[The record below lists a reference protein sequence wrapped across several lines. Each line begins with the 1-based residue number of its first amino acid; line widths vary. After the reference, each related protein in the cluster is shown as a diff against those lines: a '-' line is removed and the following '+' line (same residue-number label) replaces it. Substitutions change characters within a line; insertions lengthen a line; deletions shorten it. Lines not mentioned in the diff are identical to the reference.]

1 MEPLVSILIPAYNS
15 EKWIKETIESAL
27 NQTWPR
33 KEIIIVDDGS
43 RDRTFEI
50 ARKYESNSVKV
61 LSQENKGGPS
71 ARNAAL
77 SIAQGDFI
85 QWLDHDDLLAPDK
98 ISQQLKKCETVNM
111 DILLSGSFGT
121 FYYNPNRAKFNKTN
135 LWRDLTP
142 LEYFLIKF
150 SESVWLHPT
159 SWLVS
164 RKLTD
169 LAGPWHVEK
178 SPDDDGE
185 YFCRV
190 VAVSNGIKFVPEAKS
205 YWRIGNYGSVSKT
218 RSDKAL
224 EALFLSIKLSIEH
237 LRHLEDSEVTRAA
250 CLKYLQSRLW
260 HFYPDKKEILRKAGE
275 LGEELGG
282 RLSAP
287 KEGWKF
293 EILRKIFGWKF
304 TSKMRELGGRIGA
317 LLNKNIEKHL
327 LGCNY

>member
-1 MEPLVSILIPAYNS
+1 MQPLVSILIPAYNA
-15 EKWIKETIESAL
+15 EKWLKDTIESAV

-61 LSQENKGGPS
+61 LSEENKGGPS

-98 ISQQLKKCETVNM
+98 ISQQFKKCENVNM
-111 DILLSGSFGT
+111 HILLSGSFGT

-190 VAVSNGIKFVPEAKS
+190 VAASNGIKFVPEAKS
-205 YWRIGNYGSVSKT
+205 YWRIGNYGSLSKT

-224 EALFLSIKLSIEH
+224 EALFLSIKLSIEY
-237 LRHLEDSEVTRAA
+237 LRGLEDTEVTRAA
-250 CLKYLQSRLW
+250 CIRYLQNRLW

-275 LGEELGG
+275 LARQLGG
-282 RLSAP
+282 QLNP
-287 KEGWKF
+287 PQVGWKF
-293 EILRKIFGWKF
+293 WMIKQIMGWRTAAKFQEIA
-304 TSKMRELGGRIGA
+304 GRLEA
-317 LLNKNIEKHL
+317 CFNKNLERYL